1 MEEKKDYTRIPIEK
15 GWSADQKYKV
25 IATDGAE
32 YFLRILSDR
41 KRENLKE
48 MYQLLQK
55 AADLGIDMCRPL
67 AFGNCAEGEYLVE
80 PWVEGMEAEEEI
92 PGFSEERQ
100 TAYGLQAGRMLKKL
114 HSIPAPEWIAPWE
127 IRMNAKID
135 RIIRR
140 YRECPL
146 FLEGAE
152 EMIACIETNRH
163 LLKERPQTFQHG
175 DYHIGN
181 MMLKDG
187 RLIILDFDRYDFGD
201 PWEEFNRITWCAQ
214 AAPAFAAGMINGYFE
229 FDVPQEFWRLLILY
243 ISSNLLASL
252 PWAIPFGEQ
261 EITTMRRQAKD
272 VCRWYDGMHRI
283 VPDWYTA

>member
-1 MEEKKDYTRIPIEK
+1 
-15 GWSADQKYKV
+15 
-25 IATDGAE
+25 
-32 YFLRILSDR
+32 
-41 KRENLKE
+41 
-48 MYQLLQK
+48 
-55 AADLGIDMCRPL
+55 
-67 AFGNCAEGEYLVE
+67 
-80 PWVEGMEAEEEI
+80 
-92 PGFSEERQ
+92 
-100 TAYGLQAGRMLKKL
+100 MLKKL

-140 YRECPL
+140 YRECSL

-187 RLIILDFDRYDFGD
+187 RLIILDFERYDFGD

-229 FDVPQEFWRLLILY
+229 SDVPQEFWRLLILY

-261 EITTMRRQAKD
+261 EITTMRRQAKEIS
-272 VCRWYDGMHRI
+272 DG
-283 VPDWYTA
+283 